1 MELAENLRSLRES
14 VSFKLLIR
22 RYGMLIVFLVIA
34 ISLSLYSPAFRSM
47 SNLVNILQQ
56 NAVYAIVACGMLLMI
71 IVGGFDLS
79 VGAVAALSNV
89 TAAYIF
95 KISSIPLGVVGG
107 LLLGVLV
114 GVFNGVL
121 ISKAKI
127 NPFVATLGSSTLV
140 RGLLFVSTNAEP
152 VYGLPS
158 GYTVIGMGSIGPI
171 PITTVIAGLVIL
183 LTLVILHYTLFGHH
197 IYSVG
202 GNEEAARLAGINVD
216 RIKIATYGIG
226 GFFAALGGL
235 ILLSQSNIGQ
245 PAVADGLPLTII
257 AIVVIGGTPLTGGVG
272 NISAPIIGTLM
283 LGVISNGLNL
293 LNASPYWKPAL
304 TGLIVILAVA
314 SERYWAQQ
322 GEN

>member
-1 MELAENLRSLRES
+1 MELAENLRNLRKS

-95 KISSIPLGVVGG
+95 KISSIPLGIVGG

-114 GVFNGVL
+114 GVFNGIL

>member
-1 MELAENLRSLRES
+1 MELSNHLHKLKES
-14 VSFKLLIR
+14 FGLETFIR
-22 RYGMLIVFLVIA
+22 RYGIFIVFLVIT
-34 ISLSLYSPAFRSM
+34 ISLAVSSSTFRTPA
-47 SNLVNILQQ
+47 NLINILQQ
-56 NAVYAIVACGMLLMI
+56 NSVYAIVACGMLLMI

-95 KISSIPLGVVGG
+95 KISSIPLGIIGG
-107 LLLGVLV
+107 LMLGLLA
-114 GVFNGVL
+114 GVFNGIL
-121 ISKAKI
+121 ITKARI
-127 NPFVATLGSSTLV
+127 NPFVATLGSSTLI

-152 VYGLPS
+152 IYGLPS
-158 GYTVIGMGSIGPI
+158 SYTVIGMGSIGPV
-171 PITTVIAGLVIL
+171 PIAAVIAGLVIL
-183 LTLVILHYTLFGHH
+183 FTLVILHFTLFGHH
-197 IYSVG
+197 IFSVG
-202 GNEEAARLAGINVD
+202 GNEEAARLAGINVE

-245 PAVADGLPLTII
+245 PSVAEGLPLTII

-304 TGLIVILAVA
+304 TGLIVIMAVA
-314 SERYWAQQ
+314 SERYWAVR
-322 GEN
+322 EKD